1 MGINNTK
8 SMKKPTDLF
17 DDDFEVIYQEEDFS
31 DLLREEMTEKKYDD
45 YKDVLSNLSE
55 MDDTDYIEKNRTGYY
70 KKSAHKHNPNTDT
83 RDVDAVSS
91 SDKRKSKKHIKMP
104 NLVSPVAKTA
114 KAGGKAVYKV
124 VNMLLRAATL
134 ILIAAVIYTLAINF
148 WKNHSAYGDISLAIA
163 DKNYIL
169 CAYAGV
175 AAFLLLFELIAFLMV
190 LLGSKKSGRKG
201 RYQDTG
207 RGLFSFLF
215 IYAGAY
221 LAYMLNG
228 LIPASPAPLQGV
240 QGALLVYGSL
250 SSALLPLCT
259 AGIISCL
266 VRRFLIR

>member
-1 MGINNTK
+1 
-8 SMKKPTDLF
+8 MKKPTDLF

-31 DLLREEMTEKKYDD
+31 DLLREEMTERKYDD

-70 KKSAHKHNPNTDT
+70 RKSARKYDTNTNT
-83 RDVDAVSS
+83 RDEDAVSS
-91 SDKRKSKKHIKMP
+91 SEKKKSKSHIKMP

-114 KAGGKAVYKV
+114 KAGGKAIYNV
-124 VNMLLRAATL
+124 VNTLLRAATL
-134 ILIAAVIYTLAINF
+134 ILIAAVAYTLAINF
-148 WKNHSAYGDISLAIA
+148 WKNHSAYGDILRAVS

-169 CAYAGV
+169 GAYAGV
-175 AAFLLLFELIAFLMV
+175 AAFLLLFELIAFFMV
-190 LLGSKKSGRKG
+190 LSGSKKSGRKG

-207 RGLFSFLF
+207 KGLFSFIF

-221 LAYMLNG
+221 LASMLNG

-240 QGALLVYGSL
+240 QGALFVYGSL
-250 SSALLPLCT
+250 CSALLPLCT
-259 AGIISCL
+259 AGVISCL

>member
-1 MGINNTK
+1 MSINNTK

-31 DLLREEMTEKKYDD
+31 DFLREEMAERKYND

-70 KKSAHKHNPNTDT
+70 RKSARKHNSNTDT
-83 RDVDAVSS
+83 RDENAVSS
-91 SDKRKSKKHIKMP
+91 SEKKKSKRHIKVP
-104 NLVSPVAKTA
+104 GLVSPVAKTA
-114 KAGGKAVYKV
+114 KAGGKAIY
-124 VNMLLRAATL
+124 NIANLLLRAATL
-134 ILIAAVIYTLAINF
+134 ILIAAVAYTLAINF
-148 WKNHSAYGDISLAIA
+148 WNNHSTYGDILRAAA

-169 CAYAGV
+169 GAYASV

-190 LLGSKKSGRKG
+190 LSGNKKSSRKG
-201 RYQDTG
+201 RYQDSG
-207 RGLFSFLF
+207 RGLFSFVF

-221 LAYMLNG
+221 LADMLNG

-240 QGALLVYGSL
+240 QGALYVYGSL
-250 SSALLPLCT
+250 CPTLLPLCA
-259 AGIISCL
+259 AGISSCL